1 MDRILVV
8 DDDATLAMEFEEFLP
23 TLGYEVVGV
32 ADCAEDAVEQAR
44 DYRPDLILMDI
55 RLPGKMDGIEA
66 AGIIKSELD
75 INILFISGYADKE
88 LLERAKVIEPLG
100 YIHKPF
106 SEEQIAAALKVACYQ
121 INRKGAYA
129 KISIESYSLYNG
141 FTAAEI
147 RITQLL
153 KQGKTTKE
161 ISAIL
166 NLSPDTVKW
175 HRRNIRRKLGIV
187 NTGKD
192 LVEVLTCGTTVSP

>member
-23 TLGYEVVGV
+23 TLGYEVAGV
-32 ADCAEDAVEQAR
+32 ADCAKDAVEQAR
-44 DYRPDLILMDI
+44 EHRPDLILMDI

-66 AGIIKSELD
+66 AGVIKSELGID
-75 INILFISGYADKE
+75 ILFISGYADEE

-106 SEEQIAAALKVACYQ
+106 SEEQIAAALKMACCHV
-121 INRKGAYA
+121 NRKEACA
-129 KISIESYSLYNG
+129 KISIELYSLYNG

-147 RITQLL
+147 RTAQFL

-175 HRRNIRRKLGIV
+175 HRKNIRRKLGIV

-192 LVEVLTCGTTVSP
+192 LVEVLLCGTAVSP